1 MEVLRIGAPRRAR
14 ALAPEVPVALVY
26 DSATEAVMMATP
38 QDLIDFAYGFSL
50 TEGLCNPADIADVE
64 PVQTD
69 PGVDL
74 RIWLRPGAVA
84 RGQARQLRPG
94 PVGCGLCGRDSL
106 DQALR
111 KLPVLGRGNF
121 TLSSAQ
127 VFAAV
132 AALPEGQELHR
143 ATGAAHAAGFW
154 DGQRFLGLR
163 EDVGR
168 HNALDKLAGQIWR
181 ARGRFSDGALVMTS
195 RISVDLVQKAVALG
209 APVLIGLSAPT
220 TGAVKLAESLG
231 LTLIGSAREQGFDLF
246 TAPFRLTETEIF

>member
-1 MEVLRIGAPRRAR
+1 MEVRRIGAPRAAR

-38 QDLIDFAYGFSL
+38 QDLVDFAYGFSL
-50 TEGLCNPADIADVE
+50 TEGVCDPADIHDVE

-69 PGVDL
+69 MGVDL

-106 DQALR
+106 EQALR
-111 KLPVLGRGNF
+111 PLTP
-121 TLSSAQ
+121 LSTGEFSLTAAQ
-127 VFAAV
+127 IFAAV
-132 AALPEGQELHR
+132 VALPAGQKLHR
-143 ATGAAHAAGFW
+143 DTGAAHAAGFW
-154 DGQRFLGLR
+154 DGHRYIGLR

-181 ARGRFSDGALVMTS
+181 EGGDFSRGALVLTS
-195 RISVDLVQKAVALG
+195 RISVDLVQKAVALKV
-209 APVLIGLSAPT
+209 PVLIGLSAPT
-220 TGAVKLAESLG
+220 TGAVRLAETLG
-231 LTLIGSAREQGFDLF
+231 LTLIGSARPEGFDLF
-246 TAPFRLTETEIF
+246 SAPFRLTEREVS